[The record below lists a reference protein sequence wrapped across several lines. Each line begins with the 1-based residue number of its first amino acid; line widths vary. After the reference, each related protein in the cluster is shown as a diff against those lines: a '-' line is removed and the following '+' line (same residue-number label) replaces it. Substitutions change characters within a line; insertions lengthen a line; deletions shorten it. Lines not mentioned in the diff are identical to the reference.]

1 MNYENLAGFI
11 ESSDAQNPGPS
22 RRPRNAEIYT
32 THNGPRYQNAAQ
44 VRSGQR
50 LADNALGSGA
60 NHIGTTQAAPRF
72 TQNLRQD
79 RSNLS
84 STLYD
89 FIRENDGDADPAQHG
104 GQHPGGDGVHSL
116 INFED
121 GLAHGNRGARNNHLD
136 QTGLE
141 INTDIDFLDTQQ
153 LEYI

>member
-11 ESSDAQNPGPS
+11 ESSDAQNPAPS
-22 RRPRNAEIYT
+22 RRPRNAELYT

-44 VRSGQR
+44 VRAGHG
-50 LADNALGSGA
+50 LANTAFGSAA
-60 NHIGTTQAAPRF
+60 NHMGAAQTAPRF

-89 FIRENDGDADPAQHG
+89 FIRENDGDPDLAQHG
-104 GQHPGGDGVHSL
+104 GQHPGGDGLHSL

-121 GLAHGNRGARNNHLD
+121 GLAHGNRGGRNNQLD